1 MPKIIKFSKSYENI
15 FNIKKDF
22 YINNKTNLN
31 SSLKI
36 NKIYKKQPLR
46 KSCKNC
52 GSKNI
57 KTFIK
62 SFGVPYKLCL
72 FCGHLNGAYQDTNVF
87 AKKLYNQDGGKNYS
101 KNYLDDYYQR
111 VKNIYIPKVDFLNKV
126 IKKKLKII
134 DLGCGGGHFIKAL
147 EMKKIS
153 ATGYETSKDLCSLGN
168 KKLKKNKILLTS
180 LNEIYQLP
188 KKEDKANTLSL
199 IHVLEHLVE
208 PNRLMDSFVRSK
220 LKYLY
225 IAVPLFSLT
234 TFIENSFPNIFPRQL
249 SGGHTHLYTEKS
261 LNYLAK
267 KYNLKIIGEYWFGTD
282 IPDLM
287 RSLINSGSIT
297 NKKIYGQQLNNKFSK
312 FIDELQS
319 ILDKNKVCSE
329 VHMVLE
335 KK

>member
-1 MPKIIKFSKSYENI
+1 M
-15 FNIKKDF
+15 
-22 YINNKTNLN
+22 
-31 SSLKI
+31 
-36 NKIYKKQPLR
+36 
-46 KSCKNC
+46 
-52 GSKNI
+52 
-57 KTFIK
+57 
-62 SFGVPYKLCL
+62 
-72 FCGHLNGAYQDTNVF
+72 
-87 AKKLYNQDGGKNYS
+87 
-101 KNYLDDYYQR
+101 
-111 VKNIYIPKVDFLNKV
+111 
-126 IKKKLKII
+126 
-134 DLGCGGGHFIKAL
+134 
-147 EMKKIS
+147 
-153 ATGYETSKDLCSLGN
+153 
-168 KKLKKNKILLTS
+168 
-180 LNEIYQLP
+180 P

-261 LNYLAK
+261 LNYLAN

-297 NKKIYGQQLNNKFSK
+297 NKKIYAQQIKNKFSK